1 MSCKFCFKHA
11 SSARHSNAWKK
22 PNRLRKCNQCYSST
36 NSTDAMWDINLW
48 VKKHWKKLITI
59 IHVQNSEKKMPSLFR
74 FDQDHLGINTLFV
87 KISLSRNFEA
97 VSSRGLK
104 WNIKE
109 KQKETAF
116 NKSYCYQ
123 HSIDKYEDSFPWAG
137 KSILQYFV
145 IFLSKKWGA
154 R

>member
-1 MSCKFCFKHA
+1 
-11 SSARHSNAWKK
+11 
-22 PNRLRKCNQCYSST
+22 
-36 NSTDAMWDINLW
+36 
-48 VKKHWKKLITI
+48 
-59 IHVQNSEKKMPSLFR
+59 MPSLFR
-74 FDQDHLGINTLFV
+74 FDQDHLGIKTLFV

-123 HSIDKYEDSFPWAG
+123 HFIDKYEDSFPLAG
-137 KSILQYFV
+137 NKLFCNILWYFCQKSEELEKNIVVSIWTISPPISPIKSQGQIKEDESTFQEKK
-145 IFLSKKWGA
+145 FLEHPSSD
-154 R
+154 RS